1 MALPVVRRGS
11 VVLVRYPFTDL
22 TSTKVRPALVVTPAA
37 LIPRLDDV
45 LCLFISSSVP
55 NELLP
60 TDFVLEMRHVDFAR
74 TGLRFRSVFR
84 THKLALLHKSLVL
97 RQLGELEG
105 RLMNDIDL
113 RLQIALGLMPAT

>member
-1 MALPVVRRGS
+1 MG
-11 VVLVRYPFTDL
+11 
-22 TSTKVRPALVVTPAA
+22 
-37 LIPRLDDV
+37 
-45 LCLFISSSVP
+45 
-55 NELLP
+55 
-60 TDFVLEMRHVDFAR
+60 HVDFAR